1 MFENCTSI
9 TESPVL
15 PASKF
20 KINCYSRMFNG
31 CTNLSK
37 VTCLASSPLNI
48 LYENATTDWLE
59 NVANSGEFIQKS
71 GYSLWGTGDSGIPN
85 GWTKTEV

>member
-1 MFENCTSI
+1 MFENCTSM
-9 TESPVL
+9 TESPIL

-20 KINCYSRMFNG
+20 KMYCYLRMFNG

-37 VTCLASSPLNI
+37 VTCLASDRLNRF
-48 LYENATTDWLE
+48 YTNATMDWLE
-59 NVANSGEFIQKS
+59 NVANSGEFTQKS
-71 GYSLWGTGDSGIPN
+71 GYSLWETGKSGIPN